1 MNKLITLIICALP
14 FASSARTF
22 HHEFGEIKE
31 DGGVVE
37 HTFVIPAEKKAQL
50 VVNAFESCPCVKVKY
65 DKGGVPAGKPLKIV
79 LTYDPVKQKGHFT
92 KPVFL
97 KLSDNR
103 RDTLVVTGTVKRTRP
118 VIDRTGFTEHFGMGF
133 MIDRARIDFGRVK
146 AGSAKTVKV
155 PVLNS
160 YEAGMALDLEPKGRG
175 AEMLTVPYGLKLGPG
190 GKSRFELRLVVP
202 ATAAAGVY
210 EAELVPIV
218 HGMKVDPVPVKFTVI
233 K

>member
-1 MNKLITLIICALP
+1 MNKFITLIICALP
-14 FASSARTF
+14 FVVNARTF
-22 HHEFGEIKE
+22 HYEFGEIKE
-31 DGGVVE
+31 DGGAVE
-37 HTFVIPAEKKAQL
+37 HTFVIPAEKKAQS
-50 VVNAFESCPCVKVKY
+50 VVNAFVSCPCVKVKY
-65 DKGGVPAGKPLKIV
+65 DKAGVAAGKPLKIV
-79 LTYDPVKQKGHFT
+79 LTYDPVKQNGHFT

-97 KLSDNR
+97 KLSDSR

-133 MIDRARIDFGRVK
+133 MIDRAQINFGRVK
-146 AGSAKTVKV
+146 AGTKKSVFV

-160 YEAGMALDLEPKGRG
+160 YEAGMALDIEPKGKG

-190 GKSRFELRLVVP
+190 GKSRFEVRLAVP

-210 EAELVPIV
+210 EAELVPSV
-218 HGMKVDPVPVKFTVI
+218 HGVKVEPVPVKFTVI